1 MRYGTMFAVGFGLV
15 LGGMARAASVV
26 TTAVLPS
33 GSANRV
39 ICSALNVGT
48 KPADVR
54 VEIVNAIGVVQATNS
69 DSLDPGITIAVVDFT
84 PADSYCRVTGLS
96 EKKMRVSLCMATA
109 TETCLSVATAP

>member
-1 MRYGTMFAVGFGLV
+1 MRYSTMCMVGFGMV
-15 LGGMARAASVV
+15 LGARAHAASAV

-48 KPADVR
+48 KPADVK
-54 VEIVNAIGVVQATNS
+54 VEIVNAIGVVQVTNS
-69 DSLDPGITIAVVDFT
+69 GVLDPGITMAAVDVT
-84 PADSYCRVTGLS
+84 PFDSYCRVTGLS

-109 TETCLSVATAP
+109 AETCLSVATAP